1 MLGDAGAG
9 AATGIGPRERGR
21 DRRGALSREAVSLDL
36 RLDPR
41 VLEVLN
47 AIAARHEVALDDL
60 VQGIVLHAFE
70 GRTPFG
76 PYTRAF
82 IADKRRASGLALTS
96 EDCRRPFAE
105 SDG

>member
-47 AIAARHEVALDDL
+47 AIAAFFEFAPGGEDYAFLLDRFLDAFVNHREV
-60 VQGIVLHAFE
+60 
-70 GRTPFG
+70 
-76 PYTRAF
+76 
-82 IADKRRASGLALTS
+82 IAV
-96 EDCRRPFAE
+96 
-105 SDG
+105 